1 MPKGLDGEE
10 PVEDG
15 EGEDAVKFERRRAR
29 EKRRE
34 KSGKRKSVKTKDW
47 ILKKKEVSNALDPS
61 LWYWRETFRSPL
73 IVALSSKG

>member
-1 MPKGLDGEE
+1 MFVGGGGGQQQQVPKGLDGEE
-10 PVEDG
+10 SVEDG

-47 ILKKKEVSNALDPS
+47 ILKKKEVSDALNSS
-61 LWYWRETFRSPL
+61 LWY
-73 IVALSSKG
+73 